1 MCNKY
6 NKIIIKVLKQDEIYI
21 VKYIVKSLSEFI
33 LIFIIY
39 ILYLKTVFSTTVLN
53 ISLQIQ
59 TYKYNLMIIF
69 LNINIALLLL
79 LFVLLTP
86 YSVPI

>member
-69 LNINIALLLL
+69 LNINIALLNRKIKIYRL
-79 LFVLLTP
+79 
-86 YSVPI
+86 